1 MGKKV
6 NELAKE
12 IDKKASEVLRK
23 LEQMGV
29 NSNVN
34 TVLTDEQE
42 QMIYDIYRIRNTSAK
57 QTTKTVSVSSG
68 DTLVSSKTV
77 VIKAPEKQQVKAK
90 KDAEDEKPM
99 VVVVKTTKGGETKS
113 TIKHLKQEPEK
124 HEEQKKEVPP
134 KPQEK
139 KVVVVKTPE
148 VTVPKKEVMVQAPI
162 EDKIEEPVVEKAHI
176 EIKTEV
182 IPEVKAEAVL
192 SQKNEQKSVEH
203 IKSDKDRNAQREEKK
218 EKTYNEQKAYKDKTF
233 IPKERTDKQ
242 YPPRDNRNDK
252 GGYQQRD
259 TRTDRPYTPR
269 STDKPYTQRT
279 TDRPYTPRT
288 TDRPYTPRTTDRPYA
303 PRPND
308 KNPGYTRT
316 DSSGG
321 YKPRTPGQPGQ
332 FQGYNKDKD
341 QSYDNRNRPP
351 FKKPGDRDKTVE
363 DTRPRIE
370 KPRVIKKEFIKKDQE
385 KVLNKDTKK
394 ETAVA
399 KSIASKQTKY
409 EKREIITPKSAIDTV
424 MLTDDEIF
432 STFYRDNGA
441 KKRRKKRED
450 IQPKIEILKFVKLP
464 PEMSVKEFAEKI
476 KKTGADVLSKLLS
489 MGSDIMSINENIDFD
504 TASLIA
510 DEFGITCEMENVMT
524 EEDILFDDQEDN
536 MENLEERPPVVVVM
550 GHVDHGKTSLL
561 DYIKSSNVVATE
573 AGRITQHI
581 GAYRVKIN
589 ERYITFLD
597 TPGHEAF
604 TAMRKRGA
612 DVTDIAII
620 TVAADDGIMPQTV
633 EAINHA
639 KAANVTIIIAI
650 NKIDLPTANPDRVM
664 QQLMEHNLVAT
675 KFGGDTECIPVSA
688 KTGEGIDTLLDTILL
703 SADILELKS
712 DPNKQAK
719 GIVLESR
726 VEKAGTVTTLL
737 VQRGSLKKTDYI
749 ISGTSVG
756 HIKALY
762 DDRGK
767 NIDIAG
773 PSMPVE
779 ILGLDMPPE
788 AGEIFYAVNDER
800 TAKTLAERRK
810 FERQVAKTSHKLT
823 TLDDLF
829 EQIKSGNVKDLNI
842 IVKADVQGS
851 VEAITDSFKKLSTD
865 EVKVH
870 IIHGAVGTIT
880 ETDVSLAEVSNSIIV
895 GFNVRP
901 LGNVVEIAKN
911 ASVDIR
917 LYSII
922 YDAIEDVKNAMAGML
937 DPKTKEVVYGHAQ
950 VRDTFKITGIGTVAG
965 CMVLDGKIIRN
976 TNIRLVR
983 DGITIFDGALSSLKR
998 FKEDVKEVAAG
1009 YECGMSI
1016 EKFND
1021 IKVNDIIECYKI
1033 EVIKE

>member
-29 NSNVN
+29 NCNVN

-42 QMIYDIYRIRNTSAK
+42 QKIYDIYRIKNTSTR
-57 QTTKTVSVSSG
+57 QNTTTVNIASNDSTG
-68 DTLVSSKTV
+68 TKTV
-77 VIKAPEKQQVKAK
+77 VIKAPEKQQVKTK
-90 KDAEDEKPM
+90 KDTDDSKPM

-113 TIKHLKQEPEK
+113 TIKHLKQEPEIIQ
-124 HEEQKKEVPP
+124 EQIKEVVQ

-148 VTVPKKEVMVQAPI
+148 VAIPKKENLVQAPADVKPEEAASQKVKSEEKTELKI
-162 EDKIEEPVVEKAHI
+162 EDKKEVILPQ
-176 EIKTEV
+176 KTE
-182 IPEVKAEAVL
+182 
-192 SQKNEQKSVEH
+192 QKVTETEKP
-203 IKSDKDRNAQREEKK
+203 DKEKFSQREEKK
-218 EKTYNEQKAYKDKTF
+218 EKTYNEQKAYKDKTY
-233 IPKERTDKQ
+233 IPKDRSDKQ
-242 YPPRDNRNDK
+242 YPAKDNRTDK
-252 GGYQQRD
+252 SGYQQRD
-259 TRTDRPYTPR
+259 NRTDRPNTPRSTDRPYTPR
-269 STDKPYTQRT
+269 STD
-279 TDRPYTPRT
+279 RPYTPRP
-288 TDRPYTPRTTDRPYA
+288 TD
-303 PRPND
+303 
-308 KNPGYTRT
+308 KKPGYTRT
-316 DSSGG
+316 DSSSG
-321 YKPRTPGQPGQ
+321 YKPRPSGQSGQ

-341 QSYDNRNRPP
+341 SQYDNKSRPP
-351 FKKPGDRDKTVE
+351 FKKTTDKDKGPE
-363 DTRPRIE
+363 DSRPRIE

-385 KVLNKDTKK
+385 KVLNKDSKK
-394 ETAVA
+394 EASVV

-409 EKREIITPKSAIDTV
+409 EKREIITPKSAIDTG
-424 MLTDDEIF
+424 MLTEDEIF

-450 IQPKIEILKFVKLP
+450 SKPQIEILKFVKLP
-464 PEMSVKEFAEKI
+464 PEMSVKGFAEII

-504 TASLIA
+504 TAALIA
-510 DEFGITCEMENVMT
+510 DEFGITCEMENIIT
-524 EEDILFDDQEDN
+524 EEDILFDDDEDN
-536 MENLEERPPVVVVM
+536 NENLEVRSPVVVVM

-561 DYIKSSNVVATE
+561 DYIKNSNIAAKE

-589 ERYITFLD
+589 DRYITFLD

-620 TVAADDGIMPQTV
+620 TVAADDGIMPQTI

-650 NKIDLPTANPDRVM
+650 NKIDLPTANPDRIM

-675 KFGGDTECIPVSA
+675 KYGGDIECILVSA

-703 SADILELKS
+703 SADILELKA

-737 VQRGSLKKTDYI
+737 IQRGSLRKTDYI

-762 DDRGK
+762 DDRGRS
-767 NIDIAG
+767 IDIAG

-800 TAKTLAERRK
+800 TAKSLAERRK
-810 FERQVAKTSHKLT
+810 YERQIVKTSHKLT

-829 EQIKSGNVKDLNI
+829 EQIKSGDVKDLNI

-901 LGNVVEIAKN
+901 LGNVLEVAKN

-937 DPKTKEVVYGHAQ
+937 DPKTKEIVYGHAQ
-950 VRDTFKITGIGTVAG
+950 VRDIFKITGIGTVAG
-965 CMVLDGKIIRN
+965 CMVLDGKILRN
-976 TNIRLVR
+976 TNVRLVR
-983 DGITIFDGALSSLKR
+983 DGITVFDGALSSLKR

-1021 IKVNDIIECYKI
+1021 IKINDIIECYKI